1 MSTIQWTGN
10 AHSVKQISTI
20 TIANTWAA
28 ADTCT
33 ITINGKDLVITCG
46 STTTTTALVAT
57 AIKEAWMAAGRLDGT
72 SSSSNATSNFGG
84 QDFGEFREM
93 TATVSSSVVT
103 LVAVTAGK
111 PITLSVA
118 ENTAGSG
125 TATLAT
131 PQAATGKWHWN
142 NIDNWSGGAVPVND
156 DVCVFK
162 ESDIPC
168 RYGLPDGTLEVTIEV
183 WRSYTGEVGLPAI
196 NRDEASYPYP
206 EYRQRYVRLDDAGTG
221 TNIAHRF
228 GLGQDGMGC
237 RLFNLKH
244 STIVCSPVVYFTGTP
259 LAERVG
265 AKALNICCT
274 ADTSTLNILSGSVEW
289 SSQDSGTSAFATVT
303 QTGGDSRGADGL
315 KTSGVLV
322 MSGGTC
328 TAGGTLSCTY
338 TCRGGTLHVEK
349 QTATV
354 TTMSIHPG
362 ASVDFASGSTA
373 GITITTLNMWGGVF
387 DASNNAGTVIITNST
402 IYAPSRFL
410 DPYKRVTLTNDMSI
424 YFDVSPDLRFGQ
436 SPLQPLKIGF

>member
-244 STIVCSPVVYFTGTP
+244 STVKCSPIVYWTGTP

-265 AKALNICCT
+265 QQALNICCT
-274 ADTSTLNILSGSVEW
+274 ANTSTIHILSGSVNF
-289 SSQDSGTSAFATVT
+289 SSQDSGTSAFETVT
-303 QTGGDSRGADGL
+303 VTGGDARCVGGGIH
-315 KTSGVLV
+315 TGVNTV
-322 MSGGTC
+322 VTI
-328 TAGGTLSCTY
+328 AGGTTIIGQ
-338 TCRGGTLHVEK
+338 TGAINTIVVRGGALRLENQTGTIAGLNCYGGTVDYASSAVITTLTVSGSFD
-349 QTATV
+349 ARGDAGGFTV
-354 TTMSIHPG
+354 TTASLYRG
-362 ASVDFASGSTA
+362 AKF
-373 GITITTLNMWGGVF
+373 
-387 DASNNAGTVIITNST
+387 
-402 IYAPSRFL
+402 Y
-410 DPYKRVTLTNDMSI
+410 DPYQRMAPGTLTL
-424 YFDVSPDLRFGQ
+424 YFDPSPDVQFGADY
-436 SPLQPLKIGF
+436 GAGVTVDY

>member
-131 PQAATGKWHWN
+131 PQAATGKWYWN

-237 RLFNLKH
+237 RLFNVKH
-244 STIVCSPVVYFTGTP
+244 STVKCSPIVYWTGTP
-259 LAERVG
+259 SAERVG
-265 AKALNICCT
+265 TKALNICCT
-274 ADTSTLNILSGSVEW
+274 ANTSTINIVNGSVDI
-289 SSQDSGTSAFATVT
+289 SSQDGSTSAFADIT
-303 QTGGDSRGADGL
+303 QTAGDSRSVTGLVAAADV
-315 KTSGVLV
+315 TI
-322 MSGGTC
+322 SGGTMLV
-328 TAGGTLSCTY
+328 GGTPALDAVK
-338 TCRGGTLHVEK
+338 CRGGVLTFEGQAGTITTMHVLNLG
-349 QTATV
+349 TILMNSTGVTV
-354 TTMSIHPG
+354 TTL
-362 ASVDFASGSTA
+362 A
-373 GITITTLNMWGGVF
+373 VF
-387 DASNNAGTVIITNST
+387 DTGTFDARGNAGGFTLGTTT
-402 IYAPSRFL
+402 IHKGGKFL
-410 DPYKRVTLTNDMSI
+410 DPYRRTTIGSAFKLAYDPAPELQFGAEAVNTIT
-424 YFDVSPDLRFGQ
+424 VSNT
-436 SPLQPLKIGF
+436 